1 MLEGAIL
8 KSSVELITEIIENK
22 KKPKLEIKKY
32 FKKNRFAGSKDKR
45 LIQEIVFKYLKNYFS
60 LEKICRKNQIKLNFR
75 NSLLVYYFS
84 ENRKKKS

>member
-32 FKKNRFAGSKDKR
+32 FKKK
-45 LIQEIVFKYLKNYFS
+45 
-60 LEKICRKNQIKLNFR
+60 
-75 NSLLVYYFS
+75 
-84 ENRKKKS
+84 

>member
-32 FKKNRFAGSKDKR
+32 FKKIDLLGQKIKD
-45 LIQEIVFKYLKNYFS
+45 
-60 LEKICRKNQIKLNFR
+60 
-75 NSLLVYYFS
+75 
-84 ENRKKKS
+84 